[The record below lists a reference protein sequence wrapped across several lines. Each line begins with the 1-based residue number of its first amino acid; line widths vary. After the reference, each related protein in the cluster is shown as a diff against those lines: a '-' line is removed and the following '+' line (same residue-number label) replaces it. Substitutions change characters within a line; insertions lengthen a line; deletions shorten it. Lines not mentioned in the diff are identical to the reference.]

1 MSKSLTK
8 LHRVGEQS
16 GGSSRSAV
24 PSATNLPPKENV
36 PPAVTARA
44 SCPDVFFSPAKIGV
58 REVVLPPP
66 PALHT
71 SSTESTKSRG
81 SNRGSTKAEERILP
95 SSRSGSQI
103 RGLPPPPPVPR
114 DQQPLICKVR
124 QNQSKGENR
133 LTPPEEELVAR
144 VLRQAKQLDRHPG
157 AAAPPPFFATSVQE
171 EKDLAVLLCAERG
184 VPSQIVDLLKVT
196 CIYRISIHGVEMGST
211 VRAHA

>member
-1 MSKSLTK
+1 
-8 LHRVGEQS
+8 
-16 GGSSRSAV
+16 
-24 PSATNLPPKENV
+24 
-36 PPAVTARA
+36 
-44 SCPDVFFSPAKIGV
+44 
-58 REVVLPPP
+58 
-66 PALHT
+66 
-71 SSTESTKSRG
+71 
-81 SNRGSTKAEERILP
+81 
-95 SSRSGSQI
+95 
-103 RGLPPPPPVPR
+103 
-114 DQQPLICKVR
+114 LICKVR